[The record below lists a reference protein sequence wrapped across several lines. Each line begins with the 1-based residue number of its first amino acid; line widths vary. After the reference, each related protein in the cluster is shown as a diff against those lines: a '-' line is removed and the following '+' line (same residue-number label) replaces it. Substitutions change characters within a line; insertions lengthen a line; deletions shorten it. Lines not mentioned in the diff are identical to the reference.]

1 MSSGHA
7 SHATHAGATPPTRA
21 ARDATRHLVPF
32 ALGAVFALGLGVSGM
47 TDPRKVVGF
56 LDVTGAWDPSL
67 ALVML
72 GAVGVHFWFARWAL
86 RAPKPVAAPRFFLAE
101 QTSID
106 ASLLGGAAI
115 FGLGWGIAGYC
126 PGPAVVAAASG
137 SASALLFLASMLAG
151 VAIFRWRR
159 SGS

>member
-1 MSSGHA
+1 MRLDHA
-7 SHATHAGATPPTRA
+7 SHATYPRDAHP

-32 ALGAVFALGLGVSGM
+32 ALGALFAVGLGVSGM

-86 RAPKPVAAPRFFLAE
+86 RTQKPVAAPRFFLAE
-101 QTSID
+101 QTAID
-106 ASLLGGAAI
+106 ASLLAGAAI

-137 SASALLFLASMLAG
+137 SASALVFLASMLAG
-151 VAIFRWRR
+151 IAVFQWRR
-159 SGS
+159 SRS

>member
-1 MSSGHA
+1 MSLDYA
-7 SHATHAGATPPTRA
+7 SHEAYAHP
-21 ARDATRHLVPF
+21 ARDAKRHLVPF
-32 ALGAVFALGLGVSGM
+32 ALGALFAAGLGVSGM

-72 GAVGVHFWFARWAL
+72 GAVGVHFWFARWPL

-101 QTSID
+101 QASID
-106 ASLLGGAAI
+106 ASLLAGAAI

-126 PGPAVVAAASG
+126 PGPAVVAAAGG
-137 SASALLFLASMLAG
+137 SASALIFLASMLAG
-151 VAIFRWRR
+151 MAIFRWRR

>member
-1 MSSGHA
+1 MRLSQAGEA
-7 SHATHAGATPPTRA
+7 SYTGEAHA
-21 ARDATRHLVPF
+21 ARDAKRHLVPF
-32 ALGAVFALGLGVSGM
+32 ALGALFAVGLGVSGM

-86 RAPKPVAAPRFFLAE
+86 GAQKPIAAPRFFLAE

-106 ASLLGGAAI
+106 ASLLAGAAI

-137 SASALLFLASMLAG
+137 SPAALIFLASMLAG
-151 VAIFRWRR
+151 IAVFRWRR
-159 SGS
+159 SVS

>member
-1 MSSGHA
+1 MRVDRA
-7 SHATHAGATPPTRA
+7 SHATYTRDA
-21 ARDATRHLVPF
+21 HPAREATRHLVPF
-32 ALGAVFALGLGVSGM
+32 ALGALFAVGLGVSGM

-86 RAPKPVAAPRFFLAE
+86 RAQKPVAAPRFFLAGE
-101 QTSID
+101 TAID
-106 ASLLGGAAI
+106 ASLLAGAAI

-137 SASALLFLASMLAG
+137 SASALVFLASMLAG
-151 VAIFRWRR
+151 IAVFQWRR
-159 SGS
+159 SRS